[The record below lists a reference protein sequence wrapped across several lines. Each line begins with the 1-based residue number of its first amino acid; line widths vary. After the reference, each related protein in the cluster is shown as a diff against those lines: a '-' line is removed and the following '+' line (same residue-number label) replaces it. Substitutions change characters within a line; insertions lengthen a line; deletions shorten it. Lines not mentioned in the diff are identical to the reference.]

1 MDDDKTIKPKTKKKK
16 ILTATQKLIGLP
28 VDLKEL
34 LDNLDLTEE
43 SVAVAARNQPRLYLS
58 AHRYYVKKFRAR
70 LMQEQ
75 RCDLVEA
82 DTNLKIRWHDKDKGE
97 KRTEP
102 YVKALVARAKSVH
115 EAKKVLADAQVEE
128 LWAKGLTE
136 AYRQRNF
143 AIRAVVDMLNAEVV
157 LENRMSPAQVKDL
170 SRMKGKL
177 VRSKP
182 QSVPL
187 DDNDDD

>member
-1 MDDDKTIKPKTKKKK
+1 MEEETKTIKPKTKKK
-16 ILTATQKLIGLP
+16 LNATQKLIGLP

-43 SVAVAARNQPRLYLS
+43 SVAVAARNQPRLYLE
-58 AHRYYVKKFRAR
+58 AHKYYVKKFRAR

-75 RCDLVEA
+75 RCDFVEA

-97 KRTEP
+97 KRTET
-102 YVKALVARAKSVH
+102 YIKSLVQRSKAVH
-115 EAKKVLADAQVEE
+115 ESRKTLADAQVEE
-128 LWAKGLTE
+128 VWAKGLTE

-170 SRMKGKL
+170 ERLKGKL
-177 VRSKP
+177 IRTKP
-182 QSVPL
+182 ASIPI
-187 DDNDDD
+187 DDDDDD